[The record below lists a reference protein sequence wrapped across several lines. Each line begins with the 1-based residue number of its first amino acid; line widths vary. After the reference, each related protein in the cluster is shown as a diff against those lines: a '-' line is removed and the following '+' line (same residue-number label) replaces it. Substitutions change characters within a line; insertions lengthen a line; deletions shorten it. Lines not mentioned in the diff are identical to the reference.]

1 MNLDANALLLS
12 LAIGSVGLGFFV
24 YGKKQGR
31 LPQMAAGVLL
41 LVYPYFVSNLV
52 AMAAIGA
59 AVLLL
64 MWVALRLGA

>member
-1 MNLDANALLLS
+1 MDLDANVLLLS
-12 LAIGSVGLGFFV
+12 LAIGTVGFAIFV

-41 LVYPYFVSNLV
+41 IAYPYFVSNLV
-52 AMAAIGA
+52 VMGALA
-59 AVLLL
+59 AVILLL

>member
-1 MNLDANALLLS
+1 MDLDANALLLS

-41 LVYPYFVSNLV
+41 LVYPYFISNLLV
-52 AMAAIGA
+52 MAAIGA
-59 AVLLL
+59 LVLVL

>member
-1 MNLDANALLLS
+1 MDLDANAILLS

-31 LPQMAAGVLL
+31 LPQMVAGVLL

-52 AMAAIGA
+52 VMAAIGA
-59 AVLLL
+59 LVLAL